1 MEDKR
6 NYITFKNSRKN
17 WRITWLLGIV
27 ALIIYYLFS
36 LNWYHFYLYFFL
48 AGIFSLIYSFFS
60 WGKADS
66 TKLTLY
72 IYKLFRRVKVT
83 FPWEQIDS
91 ISKGHEFM
99 KEPTVVLG
107 GNAGIPITIE
117 TEAENI
123 EIVLK
128 GKIEDPTKFISKK
141 TIRYKETLSSK
152 SSNKIIIS
160 KLPDEGID
168 FFLCKVKEFT
178 GIEIDDS
185 YCKKCFLK
193 RSAILTSDIILA
205 LSACFFICNFV
216 LFK

>member
-128 GKIEDPTKFISKK
+128 GKIEDPQNLYQKK
-141 TIRYKETLSSK
+141 QLDIKKPYLQKAVIKLLSQS
-152 SSNKIIIS
+152 
-160 KLPDEGID
+160 
-168 FFLCKVKEFT
+168 C
-178 GIEIDDS
+178 
-185 YCKKCFLK
+185 
-193 RSAILTSDIILA
+193 LTRE
-205 LSACFFICNFV
+205 
-216 LFK
+216 